1 MALNDR
7 RAPEKYTLL
16 LVDDVPANIKVL
28 IEALEDDYEIIIATN
43 GERALRWATSETLP
57 DLILLDIMMPE
68 MDGYE
73 VCRRLKA
80 DPVTRE
86 IPIMFVTAINEE
98 EEEARGLAMGAVD
111 YIHKPYS
118 LAIIKARIKTQLA
131 LKDQRDKLAQ
141 AQAQLKEANIRLEER
156 VVERTVDLMA
166 TNNKLL
172 EEVFDHKKTAEA
184 LEQAR
189 IAAGQASQAKR
200 NFLDNMSHEIR
211 TPINGIVGFT
221 SLLAVADLTE
231 QQRSYV
237 DMITSSSERLLDTVD
252 KVLDFAKIESENL
265 QLSGRVFQV
274 DDLIDVTCREATVR
288 ARKKG
293 LTLRCWKKLDL
304 SKKVVGDPYRLQQIL
319 TNLLEN
325 AIKFSQQG
333 EIILGAEIDSH
344 FHGGIVLHL
353 TVKDQGE
360 GIAQSKQ
367 KQIFG
372 AFNQAD
378 TSNTRKYEGTG
389 LGLTISALLVQMMG
403 GKIWVESK
411 LGAGSTF
418 HVTVGLDFALDV
430 GERFAIW
437 EAAEVVPYHNDGSR
451 VGTVAPRILFAE
463 DDEVNKQMLQ
473 DLLEHE
479 GWLVQAVA
487 NGKEAVEA
495 FAQGEFDLIL
505 MDIQMPEM
513 TGYQATAAIRSLEE
527 KRGTQHVPI
536 IAVTAH
542 AMECDRRQCLAM
554 GMDDYIVKPVKSSA
568 LFQAIRRQ
576 LLKQECGK

>member
-7 RAPEKYTLL
+7 RAPEKNTLL

-43 GERALRWATSETLP
+43 GERALRWATSETPP

-86 IPIMFVTAINEE
+86 IPVMFVTAINEE

-118 LAIIKARIKTQLA
+118 LSIIKARIQTQLA
-131 LKDQRDKLAQ
+131 LKVQRDKLAQ
-141 AQAQLKEANIRLEER
+141 AQAQLKEANFRLEER
-156 VVERTVDLMA
+156 VVERTADLMA

-221 SLLAVADLTE
+221 SLLAIAELTE

-237 DMITSSSERLLDTVD
+237 EMITSSSERLLETVD

-274 DDLIDVTCREATVR
+274 DDLIDVTCREATVK

-293 LTLRCWKKLDL
+293 LTIRCQKNLDL
-304 SKKVVGDPYRLQQIL
+304 SNKVIGDPYRLQQIL

-333 EIILGAEIDSH
+333 EIILGARIDSH
-344 FHGGIVLHL
+344 FKGGIILHL

-367 KQIFG
+367 QQIFG

-418 HVTVGLDFALDV
+418 HVTVGLDFALDD

-437 EAAEVVPYHNDGSR
+437 EAAELVPYHDAGR
-451 VGTVAPRILFAE
+451 KVGKVAPRILLAE
-463 DDEVNKQMLQ
+463 DEEVNKQMLQ

-495 FAQGEFDLIL
+495 YEQGEFDLIL

-513 TGYQATAAIRSLEE
+513 TGYQATTAIRALEE
-527 KRGTQHVPI
+527 KRGTQHIPI

-542 AMECDRRQCLAM
+542 AMEGDRQQCLAM
-554 GMDDYIVKPVKSSA
+554 GMDDYIVKPVKFST
-568 LFQAIRRQ
+568 LFQAIRQQ
-576 LLKQECGK
+576 LLKQERGE